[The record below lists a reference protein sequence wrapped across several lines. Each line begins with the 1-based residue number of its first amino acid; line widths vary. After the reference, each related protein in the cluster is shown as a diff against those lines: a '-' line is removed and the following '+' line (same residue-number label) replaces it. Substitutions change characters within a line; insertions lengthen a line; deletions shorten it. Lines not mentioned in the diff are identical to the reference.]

1 MSNNA
6 SFNKKLN
13 VTTPEKLLLWMCQN
27 LAYHGISKEY
37 LYSPEEVISKKLAHC
52 WESCSLEY
60 VILDE
65 LNLNPSIVYLENSD
79 SSVTHTLV
87 IYTNNKKYYW
97 FEWAWFKYQ
106 GIHSYNSEKALI
118 EDIIKKFKKDNNL
131 KLITKGNDTIQLNTN
146 QQIYYN
152 IMLKWTKLNLK
163 DTRKYRQ
170 CVRIII
176 TKGDKVLLGKKFIND
191 EFVGYEFPGGGIEE
205 GYSLEETVR
214 KECLEEVGIKVTN
227 ITSLGIQFKYDV
239 NYPNPERAKLYR
251 GGEDTFFTAEFVSFN
266 NKLHDS
272 EGDALPYTW
281 ETIPNAIKLISNY
294 KNSIYTP
301 IRIEALNKVVSLTNN
316 IQLEK
321 LSLKYLNQFVE
332 FREKSGKES
341 DYVNIVDKDK
351 AKLIIKEWTSGN
363 KKGFILLDGK
373 KIIGQLFVT
382 VEKDKLILN
391 LISVIKEYQGKGL
404 GDRLIN
410 NAIELANINNKTK
423 IELIVNI
430 NNDRARAFYERHG
443 FRLYK
448 NHSKTHL
455 VYLKDL
461 LVSTEA
467 LRFKITSNSNLSE
480 W

>member
-1 MSNNA
+1 MSD
-6 SFNKKLN
+6 KRG
-13 VTTPEKLLLWMCQN
+13 
-27 LAYHGISKEY
+27 Y
-37 LYSPEEVISKKLAHC
+37 
-52 WESCSLEY
+52 
-60 VILDE
+60 
-65 LNLNPSIVYLENSD
+65 
-79 SSVTHTLV
+79 
-87 IYTNNKKYYW
+87 
-97 FEWAWFKYQ
+97 
-106 GIHSYNSEKALI
+106 
-118 EDIIKKFKKDNNL
+118 
-131 KLITKGNDTIQLNTN
+131 
-146 QQIYYN
+146 
-152 IMLKWTKLNLK
+152 
-163 DTRKYRQ
+163 RK

-176 TKGDKVLLGKKFIND
+176 TKGDKVLLGKKIINS

-205 GYSLEETVR
+205 GHSLEETVR

-227 ITSLGIQFKYDV
+227 ITSLDIQFKYDV

-251 GGEDTFFTAEFVSFN
+251 GGEDTFFTAEFVSFDK
-266 NKLHDS
+266 KLHDS

-301 IRIEALNKVVSLTNN
+301 IRIEALNKISSLPDN
-316 IQLEK
+316 IHLEK

-341 DYVNIVDKDK
+341 DYVNIIDKDK

-363 KKGFILLDGK
+363 KLGFILLDGK
-373 KIIGQLFVT
+373 NIIGQLFLT

-391 LISVIKEYQGKGL
+391 LISVIVEYQGKRL
-404 GDRLIN
+404 ADRLMK
-410 NAIELANINNKTK
+410 NAIEIATINNKTK

-443 FRLYK
+443 FKLYG

-455 VYLKDL
+455 VYMKEIEI
-461 LVSTEA
+461 STEA
-467 LRFKITSNSNLSE
+467 LKFIVVSKDRLSS